1 MNAIAD
7 AARALAG
14 IPAFDF
20 EGAEIE
26 PLPVGSNN
34 RSFLVRTV
42 QGWFV
47 LRLSDPKNVPVGV
60 DRQRELRTQEAAG
73 NAGIAAAIMYANIDA
88 GIFLTEYVAGA
99 PLRMGDMQRPSIIKR
114 IASLLRAVHEL
125 PVIGPPLDLEAAAG
139 SYVEQVAVAARKNTA
154 ARCARIIAED
164 ASTRE
169 ETTCCHN
176 DIICANIIAGDR
188 LRLIDWEYA
197 GANDPYFDLA
207 VLTGYHDLPAPV
219 VESLLHAYAG
229 SASAENRARLEQQRR
244 IFDAVQFLW
253 IAAGQSRKPA
263 PDATARLD
271 ALEERLR

>member
-1 MNAIAD
+1 MNTISD
-7 AARALAG
+7 AARALAS

-20 EGAEIE
+20 DGAEIE

-60 DRQRELRTQEAAG
+60 DRQRELRAHEAAG

-99 PLRMGDMQRPSIIKR
+99 PLRAADMQRPAIIKR

-154 ARCARIIAED
+154 ERCARIIIE

-176 DIICANIIAGDR
+176 DIICANIIAGNR

-207 VLTGYHDLPAPV
+207 VLTGYHDLSAPV

-229 SASAENRARLEQQRR
+229 SASAENRARLGHQRR

-263 PDATARLD
+263 PDAAARLD
-271 ALEERLR
+271 VLEERLR